1 MSSMKY
7 EEIYRFGSAAL
18 EKAGIG
24 EAQLDAR
31 LLLETVCHTSRN
43 DLLVHGD
50 REVTDDEEKKYREWI
65 ALRASRIPLQHITGV
80 QEFMGLE
87 FQVNENVL
95 IPRQDTEILVEEVLR
110 ELTDGSRILDLCT
123 GSGCILLSLLHYSND
138 CIGTGSDISE
148 KALAVARENAERLG
162 IKADFLCGDLFEPVE
177 GSYDFIVSNPPYI
190 ASGEIPHL
198 MEEVRLHEPLSAL
211 DGHEDGL
218 FFYRRIVAQC
228 PQHLVRGGSLY
239 LEIGWDQGAAVKAL
253 MEDAGF
259 HEVRVTKDYAGLDR
273 VVSGVWF

>member
-7 EEIYRFGSAAL
+7 AELCQFGSAAL

-24 EAQLDAR
+24 EAELDAR

-50 REVTDDEEKKYREWI
+50 REVTNDEEKKYREWI

-162 IKADFLCGDLFEPVE
+162 IRADFLCGDLFEPVE
-177 GSYDFIVSNPPYI
+177 
-190 ASGEIPHL
+190 A
-198 MEEVRLHEPLSAL
+198 
-211 DGHEDGL
+211 
-218 FFYRRIVAQC
+218 
-228 PQHLVRGGSLY
+228 
-239 LEIGWDQGAAVKAL
+239 
-253 MEDAGF
+253 
-259 HEVRVTKDYAGLDR
+259 T
-273 VVSGVWF
+273 